1 VSTATAV
8 SMPSRDE
15 LTLAWG
21 DTVLATLPQR
31 PKVRFGAG
39 HFIGVDDR
47 GATFALPNPMH
58 RDRCEECRPEVE
70 SALERH
76 FGRPVPLRLVVVEP
90 GTPPEAAPPPVVTA
104 DDEIDLTDLRDA
116 PDAAVASPVD
126 QVMLAFEGAEVL
138 EE

>member
-1 VSTATAV
+1 
-8 SMPSRDE
+8 MPSRDE
-15 LTLAWG
+15 LTIAWG
-21 DTVLATLPQR
+21 DSVLGALPQR

-47 GATFALPNPMH
+47 TATFALPNPMH

-90 GTPPEAAPPPVVTA
+90 GTPPEALPSEAVAAPVVTP

-116 PDAAVASPVD
+116 PDAGVASPLD
-126 QVMLAFEGAEVL
+126 QVMLAFEGAEVV